1 MCIRDSLYEDRDVVL
16 RISDRVRSARVMASV
31 ELLHQ
36 MLDKL
41 MANAVDFSQPES
53 EISLL
58 LSVTATYV
66 VIGVENTGSQL
77 PLPSGELFEPMV
89 SVRDSRDDQPHM
101 GFGLHIVKL
110 IADFHRAECSAENI
124 PRNNAVRFSVDFPR
138 LQNHRED

>member
-1 MCIRDSLYEDRDVVL
+1 
-16 RISDRVRSARVMASV
+16 
-31 ELLHQ
+31 
-36 MLDKL
+36 
-41 MANAVDFSQPES
+41 MANAIDFSDSDS

-58 LSVTATYV
+58 LSATASQV

-110 IADFHRAECSAENI
+110 IADFHHAECTAENI
-124 PRNNAVRFSVDFPR
+124 SHRNAVRFSIAFPR
-138 LQNHRED
+138 LQVKS

>member
-1 MCIRDSLYEDRDVVL
+1 MGSEMCIRDRQINRQLPD
-16 RISDRVRSARVMASV
+16 ARVLASV

-41 MANAVDFSQPES
+41 MANAVDFRQPES
-53 EISLL
+53 EIVLL
-58 LSVTATYV
+58 LSVTEKHV

-77 PLPSGELFEPMV
+77 PLASEELFEPMV

-110 IADFHRAECSAENI
+110 IADFHNAQCSA
-124 PRNNAVRFSVDFPR
+124 RNLFDRNAVRFTIEFPR
-138 LQNHRED
+138 L